1 MKLPR
6 DRATHRGTGW
16 YAYLRMRLP
25 AIHSARG
32 RAAGAAVVF
41 ALFVVAA
48 GWKAEQFVN
57 ATAANSITH
66 AQRYQDVQQMYTIL
80 DRQVWYTQ
88 AALWRY
94 LFAPTPTHAGQIM
107 QGLNQTRTQIEILG
121 SAAYVSNS
129 PAMRAALQSA
139 QAEVEVLR
147 TVISPRLNRGAQ
159 VLASIMDAKIQLS
172 FGEIG
177 VAISTIEQE
186 LGRIADSEAT
196 YLAQANDR
204 LLYIIRSIAGAGL
217 LVVVLGLVFFE
228 WGLRRPMARTAQ
240 ALRREAAGQADV
252 QVPETTLV
260 ETQDLALA
268 FNDMRKQVRVRQ
280 QRLETILDNAAEGI
294 LTFDEHGIIETFNL
308 AAERLFGYS
317 QAEVCGKAI
326 NFLIMPET
334 TETREQYLEHFLRVE
349 LARLIGHE
357 GEITGRHKDGTRFPM
372 ALKLSQIML
381 EGRRMYTGLVSDI
394 TERKQMFERLK
405 AMAEHD
411 GLTGLYNRTY
421 FNEELE
427 RLVARVRRQG
437 QTCALLYIDLDNF
450 KYVNDTLG
458 HAAGD
463 RLLIDV
469 ANILTKRARK
479 SDLVARLGG
488 DEFSVLLYDTPVDQV
503 ENVAESFRDA
513 LSRFSF
519 NYGGEH
525 AAVGCTIGVSIISAE
540 STTAPEVMAQ
550 ADVACHLAKHAGRNR
565 VHLYTRQDT
574 QSLTSMSLDMGWSK
588 RIKDALAQNRFTL
601 ACQPIIQLSTNTI
614 ESYEVL
620 VRLRGD
626 NNEVFLPGGFLP
638 AAARFGL
645 ITDIDKW
652 VILHAIDTLA
662 EQRKRVPMLRFS
674 INLAAMTMAD
684 MSAYDL
690 IVARLAET
698 GLPPEALTFEV
709 TETDAITD
717 MPRAVDFLEKLR
729 ALGCKTALDDFGS
742 GFSSFGYL
750 QDLPVDIV
758 KIDGRFVRNLATN
771 PVDQTMVR
779 AMNDIAHALGKLTV
793 AEFVENE
800 ETARLVAAYGLDYAQ
815 GYYFARPAVLI
826 PCQEIAARA
835 GEIGL
840 CLR

>member
-1 MKLPR
+1 MKLLR
-6 DRATHRGTGW
+6 DRTTHGKSW
-16 YAYLRMRLP
+16 YTYL
-25 AIHSARG
+25 AINSARG
-32 RAAGAAVVF
+32 RAVGAAMVF

-57 ATAANSITH
+57 VTAANSIAHT
-66 AQRYQDVQQMYTIL
+66 QRYQDVQQMYIIL
-80 DRQVWYTQ
+80 DRQIWYTQ

-94 LFAPTPTHAGQIM
+94 LRAPDPTHAGQIM
-107 QGLNQTRTQIEILG
+107 QGLEQTRVQIEALG
-121 SAAYVSNS
+121 SAAYIQNS

-139 QAEVEVLR
+139 GAEVEALR
-147 TVISPRLNRGAQ
+147 TIISPRLNRGAQ
-159 VLASIMDAKIQLS
+159 ALAIMMDAKIQPG

-177 VAISTIEQE
+177 VALNTIEQE
-186 LGRIADSEAT
+186 LGQIANNEAT
-196 YLAQANDR
+196 YLAQAGDR
-204 LLYIIRSIAGAGL
+204 LLHVVRAIAAAGL

-240 ALRREAAGQADV
+240 ALRREAAGQPNV
-252 QVPETTLV
+252 HVPETTLA

-294 LTFDEHGIIETFNL
+294 LTFDAHGIIETFNL

-349 LARLIGHE
+349 LARLVGHE

-381 EGRRMYTGLVSDI
+381 EGRRVYTGLVSDI

-427 RLVARVRRQG
+427 RLVARVRRHG
-437 QTCALLYIDLDNF
+437 ETCALLYIDLDNF

-463 RLLIDV
+463 HLLIDV
-469 ANILTKRARK
+469 ANILTKRVRK

-503 ENVAESFRDA
+503 ENVAESFRSA
-513 LSRFSF
+513 MSRFSF
-519 NYGGEH
+519 NHGKEH
-525 AAVGCTIGVSIISAE
+525 VAVGCTIGVSIISAE
-540 STTAPEVMAQ
+540 STTAPEVLAQ
-550 ADVACHLAKHAGRNR
+550 ADVACHIAKHAGRNR
-565 VHLYTRQDT
+565 VHIYTKQDA
-574 QSLTSMSLDMGWSK
+574 QNLTSMSLDMGWSK
-588 RIKDALAQNRFTL
+588 RIKDALAQNLFTL
-601 ACQPIIQLSTNTI
+601 ACQPIVRLATNSI

-620 VRLRGD
+620 VRLRGE

-638 AAARFGL
+638 AANRFGL
-645 ITDIDKW
+645 ATDIDKW

-662 EQRKRVPMLRFS
+662 DQRKRVPGLRFAV
-674 INLAAMTMAD
+674 NLAAVTMAD
-684 MSAYDL
+684 MGAYDL

-717 MPRAVDFLEKLR
+717 MPRAVAFLEKLR

-779 AMNDIAHALGKLTV
+779 AMNDIAHALGKLTI

>member
-1 MKLPR
+1 MKLLR
-6 DRATHRGTGW
+6 DRATHGKDG
-16 YAYLRMRLP
+16 YAHLGMRLP
-25 AIHSARG
+25 GISSAHG
-32 RAAGAAVVF
+32 RTLWAAGVF
-41 ALFVVAA
+41 ALFVVATA
-48 GWKAEQFVN
+48 WKAEQAVN

-66 AQRYQDVQQMYTIL
+66 MQHYQDVQQMYITL

-94 LFAPTPTHAGQIM
+94 LGSPNPTHAGQII
-107 QGLNQTRTQIEILG
+107 QGLNQTHVQIEALG
-121 SAAYVSNS
+121 SAVYVQNS
-129 PAMRAALQSA
+129 PAMRAALQSI
-139 QAEVEVLR
+139 QAETESLR
-147 TVISPRLNRGAQ
+147 TIISPRLNGGAQ
-159 VLASIMDAKIQLS
+159 ALIDIMDEKILPS

-177 VAISTIEQE
+177 VAINTIEQE
-186 LGRIADSEAT
+186 LERTTLNAVK
-196 YLAQANDR
+196 YFAQAGDR
-204 LLYIIRSIAGAGL
+204 LLYIVRTIAGAGL
-217 LVVVLGLVFFE
+217 LVVILGLVFFE
-228 WGLRRPMARTAQ
+228 WSLRRPMARTAQ
-240 ALRREAAGQADV
+240 ALRREAAGQPNV
-252 QVPETTLV
+252 HVPETTLA

-268 FNDMRKQVRVRQ
+268 FNDMRRQVRVRQ

-294 LTFDEHGIIETFNL
+294 LTFGEHGIIETFNL

-349 LARLIGHE
+349 LARLVGHE

-381 EGRRMYTGLVSDI
+381 EGRRVYTGLVSDI

-427 RLVARVRRQG
+427 RLVARVRRHG
-437 QTCALLYIDLDNF
+437 ETCALLYIDLDNF
-450 KYVNDTLG
+450 KYVNDTMG

-469 ANILTKRARK
+469 ANILTKRVRK

-488 DEFSVLLYDTPVDQV
+488 DEFSVLLYDTPVDHV
-503 ENVAESFRDA
+503 ANVAESFRSA
-513 LSRFSF
+513 MSRFSF
-519 NYGGEH
+519 NHGNEH
-525 AAVGCTIGVSIISAE
+525 IAVGCTIGVSIISTE
-540 STTAPEVMAQ
+540 STTAPEALAQ

-565 VHLYTRQDT
+565 VHIYTKKDA

-588 RIKDALAQNRFTL
+588 RIKDALEQNLFTL
-601 ACQPIIQLSTNTI
+601 ACQPIIQLSTNSI

-620 VRLRGD
+620 VRLRGE

-638 AAARFGL
+638 AANRFGL
-645 ITDIDKW
+645 AADIDKW

-662 EQRKRVPMLRFS
+662 DQRKRVPGLRFAV
-674 INLAAMTMAD
+674 NLAAVTMAD

-717 MPRAVDFLEKLR
+717 MPRAVAFLEKLR

-779 AMNDIAHALGKLTV
+779 AMNDIAHALGKLTI